1 MAFENLRN
9 IFNNREDR
17 YPGWKHDISQ
27 NINDNTV
34 SDNLFN
40 HTFGTNF
47 NYEELINIT
56 PIQNEQSPSPLM
68 AIAGIGDTSDTI
80 VNGHSRG
87 KIRVN
92 YQGGLLQNN
101 IDLNQ
106 KENYPYSSL
115 IMEQPKPDL
124 TLKNL
129 GSGKYKLESLFDP
142 THGNTTPDREAFG
155 QPGRISSDLQ
165 LHTSPHGPVGS
176 LNIKDTQGY
185 GGRGGEPHVVHP
197 IGFSSSNERK
207 TGYDRD
213 GLPLRAAGEDA
224 SRLLNYYLSADGVQF
239 MLKENTTNYA
249 IGDGFQ
255 VTYPKGLFRSV
266 MAPPIP
272 GFNTGFLNGFG
283 QGRRLQSS
291 GTIPSFRKPFRIEYS
306 KMVRNPLQKLQTLA
320 IQGDVAAVGFDTA
333 PLEKLIKK
341 TRGEIKKESE
351 ARAAEMRKVTLDE
364 GAPPAGAITPPTG
377 LAKLKEGVLDAASFV
392 KVKAKN
398 ALIKQTIK
406 LAEGIT
412 TIPTDVKPPRFLDL
426 RGGGTDHRNKLEGY
440 VDVFSNEESL
450 LGGLSPEPP
459 LESMDMVD
467 KGDFYVRF
475 RDLRANEFL
484 YFRGFVTGIT
494 ENLTPSWNPTTY
506 IGRSEDVWIYQK
518 GERDLSFNLRVAAA
532 NIKEFSAMNKKMD
545 RLTSLVYPEYHG
557 SRGNERMKPPFTEL
571 YLGHI
576 GSQNLGQFGYIKSLT
591 YTVNEQGDWD
601 ALTKKP
607 RVFDIAISY
616 QILHM
621 EPPSDLTKFYGATV
635 VGGISE

>member
-239 MLKENTTNYA
+239 MLKENVTNYA
-249 IGDGFQ
+249 IGDGFHIS
-255 VTYPKGLFRSV
+255 YPPKAQLRSV

-364 GAPPAGAITPPTG
+364 GAPPAVAATPPTK
-377 LAKLKEGVLDAASFV
+377 LEKLKEGALNAASFV
-392 KVKAKN
+392 KVKAQN
-398 ALIKQTIK
+398 AIIKQVIK
-406 LAEGIT
+406 QAEKIT

-459 LESMDMVD
+459 LETMDMVD

-475 RDLRANEFL
+475 RDLRDNHFL

-494 ENLTPSWNPTTY
+494 ENVTPSWNPIQY
-506 IGRSEDVWIYQK
+506 IGRSEDIWNYQK
-518 GERDLSFNLRVAAA
+518 AERDLSFNLRIAPQ
-532 NIKEFSAMNKKMD
+532 NQTEFDTMYDKINH
-545 RLTSLVYPEYHG
+545 LTSLAYPDYHADAG
-557 SRGNERMKPPFTEL
+557 LMRMQPPFTEL
-571 YLGHI
+571 YMAHF
-576 GSQNLGQFGYIKSLT
+576 GSKTKGQFGFVKSLT

-601 ALTKKP
+601 ARSAKA
-607 RVFDIAISY
+607 RVIDVAISY
-616 QILHM
+616 QILSRKS
-621 EPPSDLTKFYGATV
+621 PSRLDSFYEGTAA
-635 VGGISE
+635 